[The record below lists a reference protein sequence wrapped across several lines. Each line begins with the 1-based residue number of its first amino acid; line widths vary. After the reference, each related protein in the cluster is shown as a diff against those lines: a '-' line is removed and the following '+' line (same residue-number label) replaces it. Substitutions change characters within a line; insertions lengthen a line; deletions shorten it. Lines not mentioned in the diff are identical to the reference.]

1 MRVLNRY
8 LLHDY
13 AVTFGMT
20 LAIFTFVMCVG
31 AVVQAVDL
39 VARGVSFW
47 IIVRAF
53 TYNIPY
59 ILTFSIPMSAM
70 TTVLLLFGRLS
81 LDGEITAMRACGLTM
96 WQIIS
101 PLVMVS
107 IGLSLLCVWL
117 NVSVAPNAHWA
128 RRRALVNLGVED
140 PISLLEEGR
149 FVRDFPGFMIYIGK
163 KDGAQ
168 VQDVV
173 VYETAEG
180 GGVQRS
186 VRARS
191 GELSMPEPQKMLIE
205 LYDVRIDQ
213 PDDQFPDDPQRIR
226 TIHARHYPV
235 PLDFSRLF
243 RDGDI
248 RKSKSSMT
256 LAELVQA
263 IRDVRERYPQVTP
276 AELREIR
283 MGYLVEA
290 NERLALALSCFAFT
304 LLGIPLGMKSRRR
317 ESSVG
322 VGISLGIVFT
332 FYLFIIVADAL
343 VKQPHLQPDLI
354 VWVPVVLG
362 EALGFI
368 LIKKQDK
375 GST

>member
-1 MRVLNRY
+1 MRVLNKY
-8 LLHDY
+8 LVHDY

-31 AVVQAVDL
+31 AIIQAVDL
-39 VARGVSFW
+39 VARGVSVW

-53 TYNIPY
+53 TYNVPY

-81 LDGEITAMRACGLTM
+81 LDGEITAMRASGMTM

-101 PLVMVS
+101 PLVLISVV
-107 IGLSLLCVWL
+107 LSGICVWL

-128 RRRALVNLGVED
+128 RRKALVNVGVED
-140 PISLLEEGR
+140 PVSLLEEGR

-163 KDGAQ
+163 RDGSR
-168 VQDVV
+168 VEDVV
-173 VYETAEG
+173 VYETGDE

-186 VRARS
+186 VRAKS
-191 GELSMPEPQKMLIE
+191 GELSMPEPHKMLIE
-205 LYDVRIDQ
+205 LFDVRIDQ
-213 PDDQFPDDPQRIR
+213 PDDQFPDDPQRVR
-226 TIHARHYPV
+226 TIHARQYPV

-243 RDGDI
+243 RTGNI

-256 LAELVQA
+256 LAELVST
-263 IRDVRERYPQVTP
+263 IRNIRAHYPQVTNR
-276 AELREIR
+276 ELRRAR

-317 ESSVG
+317 ESSIG
-322 VGISLGIVFT
+322 VGISLGIVFV
-332 FYLFIIVADAL
+332 FYFFIIIADAM
-343 VKQPHLQPDLI
+343 VRHPHLHPDLI
-354 VWVPVVLG
+354 VWIPVIGGEVLG
-362 EALGFI
+362 FV
-368 LIKKQDK
+368 LIKKQD
-375 GST
+375 